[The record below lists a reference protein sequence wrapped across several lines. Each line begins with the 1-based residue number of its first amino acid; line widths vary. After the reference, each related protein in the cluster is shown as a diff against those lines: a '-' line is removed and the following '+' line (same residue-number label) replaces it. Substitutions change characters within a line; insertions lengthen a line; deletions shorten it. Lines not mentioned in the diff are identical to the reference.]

1 MIPQFPHTFST
12 VLAGAGAVTIG
23 PVVSAWDLRD
33 WGCLGRTMLEPSAEA
48 VGFLTGHCNVES
60 GLVYAGTRHRV
71 IHNLVQDTKKTSG
84 FPTRIAFFDFWEY
97 IHGS

>member
-1 MIPQFPHTFST
+1 M
-12 VLAGAGAVTIG
+12 LAGAGAVTIG

-48 VGFLTGHCNVES
+48 VGFLAIAMWSQDWSMQTRDI
-60 GLVYAGTRHRV
+60 GLS
-71 IHNLVQDTKKTSG
+71 INLVQDTKKTSG
-84 FPTRIAFFDFWEY
+84 FPTGIAFFFDFWEY

>member
-1 MIPQFPHTFST
+1 LIPQFPHTFST

-60 GLVYAGTRHRV
+60 GLVYADTRHRV
-71 IHNLVQDTKKTSG
+71 IHKSCTGYQKNKWLSHKDCL
-84 FPTRIAFFDFWEY
+84 F
-97 IHGS
+97 